1 MTKTIEELQSDLE
14 KALTSIEK
22 LEGFN
27 AVLKQENK
35 DAAAK
40 VRAAEEA
47 AESVS
52 SATLTDLDKAI
63 KRAEKAE
70 RDAKSALERA
80 DDTSK
85 TLRKVRADNAITQAI
100 SEYNVDAKHV
110 RAATA
115 ILKMDMEFSDDGE
128 PLINGKSVGDYA
140 KSYFAKDG
148 QTYVRAANNTGGL
161 ATGNDGSMG
170 TKWSKLPVTS
180 AEWGAFDSMPPVER
194 NAVCEQLNA
203 PQLKV

>member
-1 MTKTIEELQSDLE
+1 MSDTTDTNEDVSGLKNKITELLATIKTEKARADKAERDAQDAADTAVSANSSELE
-14 KALTSIEK
+14 KA
-22 LEGFN
+22 
-27 AVLKQENK
+27 V
-35 DAAAK
+35 
-40 VRAAEEA
+40 
-47 AESVS
+47 
-52 SATLTDLDKAI
+52 

-70 RDAKSALERA
+70 RDAKSASERA
-80 DDTSK
+80 DDIAK

-161 ATGNDGSMG
+161 ATGNDGSTG

-180 AEWGAFDSMPPVER
+180 AEWAAFDSMPPVER